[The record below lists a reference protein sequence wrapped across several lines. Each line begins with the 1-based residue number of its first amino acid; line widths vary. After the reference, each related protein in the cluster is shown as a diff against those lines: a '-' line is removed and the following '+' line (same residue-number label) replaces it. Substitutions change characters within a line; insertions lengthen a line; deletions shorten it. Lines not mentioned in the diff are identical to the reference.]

1 MIDIQVKIHD
11 RFSLELK
18 VGFVAKRKIEISDFV
33 MNTWIFV
40 PNSLDINIRTYQKE
54 DFYRDV
60 RSNVRLITP
69 VYLLKNI
76 AKSNSLPFKLLEKAC
91 EQMAKSPTQTNIR
104 EYEYQI
110 KMFSSIVKSSIRDAY
125 NHIKNNKIADD
136 QFFLCEEMLANSIEI
151 IDKYRNIRKIVNA
164 PTVTPTV
171 LEYFNFGDEFICNV
185 IEQHIF
191 RLYKFLKESDNQTF
205 KLLENKIKDVLSR
218 EYSYKKE
225 MNYALVEVDNPDC
238 NRDFIFRAGMLKK
251 YIESELYLIARKK
264 RNTFLIEQVLFSLA
278 AGISMIF
285 ATIIAF
291 SFQMKYGNFTLP
303 LFVALVV
310 SYMMKDR
317 IKDLM
322 RYYFAHKL
330 GSKFFDHKIKI
341 SMKDEHIGW
350 IKEGFDFITDDKVP
364 KVVMDQR
371 GRSSLLAAGNRKLD
385 EKIILYRKRVRLNRK
400 QFNKISP
407 FPLKGI
413 NDIIRINFSDY
424 IRNMDN
430 PEVPLFGNINGENF
444 EIVSGEKIYYINFV
458 IQCKYEDQSE
468 YRRYRIM
475 CNRDGIKDVKSDS
488 F

>member
-1 MIDIQVKIHD
+1 MVDIQAKIHD
-11 RFSLELK
+11 KFSLELK
-18 VGFVAKRKIEISDFV
+18 VGFVARRKIEISDFV

-40 PNSLDINIRTYQKE
+40 PNSLDINLKTYQKE

-76 AKSNSLPFKLLEKAC
+76 AQTDSLPFKLLKEAC
-91 EQMAKSPTQTNIR
+91 EKMAKAPTQTNIR

-125 NHIKNNKIADD
+125 NHIKCNKISEDKS
-136 QFFLCEEMLANSIEI
+136 FLCQEMLENSMKI
-151 IDKYRNIRKIVNA
+151 IKKYRSLRKIVNVS
-164 PTVTPTV
+164 TVSETI

-191 RLYKFLKESDNQTF
+191 RLYKFLKESDNDTF
-205 KLLENKIKDVLSR
+205 KLLEPKIKELLSN
-218 EYSYKKE
+218 EYLYKKE
-225 MNYALVEVDNPDC
+225 MNYAVVEVDSPKC
-238 NRDFIFRAGMLKK
+238 NRDFIFKAGMLKK

-264 RNTFLIEQVLFSLA
+264 RNTFLIEQVLFSLT

-322 RYYFAHKL
+322 RYYFVHKL
-330 GSKFFDHKIKI
+330 GSKFYDHKIRI
-341 SMKDEHIGW
+341 SMKDKRIGW

-364 KVVMDQR
+364 SLVMNQR
-371 GRSSLLAAGNRKLD
+371 GRSSLLAAGNRQLD

-430 PEVPLFGNINGENF
+430 PEVPLFGNINGEDF

-458 IQCKYEDQSE
+458 IQCKYEEQSE

-475 CNRDGIKDVKSDS
+475 CNRDGIKEVECDLL
-488 F
+488 